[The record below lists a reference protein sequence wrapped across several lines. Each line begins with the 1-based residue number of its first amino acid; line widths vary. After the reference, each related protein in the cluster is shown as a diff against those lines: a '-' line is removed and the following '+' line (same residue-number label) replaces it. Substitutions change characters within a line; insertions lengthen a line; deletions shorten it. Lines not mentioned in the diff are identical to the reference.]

1 MASRRNS
8 LSPPERKGTMDPGAR
23 ELPGSDSEDHYS
35 DAISGSASPKA
46 PASPIPRTRVERV
59 DDKPAYG
66 EVPGTQAYALREG
79 DAKPDEFA
87 IIPDP
92 DSKLTAEEH
101 DERRPS
107 TPGGR
112 PIPKTVVEETPDTA
126 GAITHPEI
134 EARRSVDTPPDV
146 LVKAD
151 GQTIENE
158 KGGDN
163 DTSVQTALKSRASIH
178 SRDSSSD
185 LDQPSS
191 DLPSLGPSLLAKE
204 EGVNEQASNDAS
216 DDAVPG
222 NAKTDDE
229 EEEDVVA
236 KTEQAEAGEVEVE
249 KHDEEQSNDHDTT
262 EDPKADEFEDASEEL
277 ENQDIKK
284 EDSKD
289 QFDEPESSQLAE
301 KKVESDHDD
310 DKKQDSEGK
319 FEEPEPSQE
328 AEKKVGPEEG
338 EKDGA
343 SFDSFDHKEE
353 KPVQND
359 GLDDDGFAEAGDKA
373 PDDDGFGDDD
383 FGEDFA
389 EPAQAGGDDFGD
401 DFDDFEEGAEV
412 NNDADFGDF
421 DDDDF
426 QEAEGFSAPAPA
438 PVPEPQPRQPE
449 SSLGFQ
455 IPDFTHLSPSEI
467 LSLTSP
473 YLNALFPPSP
483 DNDDSDSSPNIPTLN
498 VSQSFNGNV
507 TDPIFQHPR
516 SASLWSQLVAP
527 PPLQPPDWIRSRIRR
542 LFLVSLGVPIDLD
555 EILPAS
561 KQKKLVLPSLDRRG
575 SSSTSLRGD
584 ADAESDERAGRSRRP
599 SAALR
604 SQAPSV
610 DSRGNP
616 SSSSRTPSKQPV
628 NKPLAA
634 ATNSSGSANRSSSS
648 ARKGPPPEP
657 VFDLVAAKQ
666 LCETTDEALSGMT
679 VKELR
684 EHVAKLEAMQGV
696 AGEVLV
702 YWQKRTDE
710 KIGDREAFEG
720 VIENLV
726 KHARKVRK

>member
-1 MASRRNS
+1 MASRRAS
-8 LSPPERKGTMDPGAR
+8 LSPPERQGTMDPGAH
-23 ELPGSDSEDHYS
+23 ELPGSDTEDHYS
-35 DAISGSASPKA
+35 DAISSPKA
-46 PASPIPRTRVERV
+46 PSSPIPRTRVERV

-66 EVPGTQAYALREG
+66 EVPGTKAYALREG

-92 DSKLTAEEH
+92 DSKLSTEEH

-112 PIPKTVVEETPDTA
+112 PIPKTVVEETPDST
-126 GAITHPEI
+126 GAVTHPEI
-134 EARRSVDTPPDV
+134 EARHRVDSPPDV

-151 GQTIENE
+151 GQKIENE

-163 DTSVQTALKSRASIH
+163 DTPIPPALKSPASIH

-191 DLPSLGPSLLAKE
+191 ELPSLGPSLLEKE
-204 EGVNEQASNDAS
+204 QGTSEEAN
-216 DDAVPG
+216 DDAYDDVVQH
-222 NAKTDDE
+222 NAKNADE
-229 EEEDVVA
+229 AADENEFKEVEDVEV
-236 KTEQAEAGEVEVE
+236 KTEQAKDGEAEDE
-249 KHDEEQSNDHDTT
+249 KHEEEQSKDGDTT
-262 EDPKADEFEDASEEL
+262 EEEGPKADEFEDASEEP
-277 ENQDIKK
+277 ENQDTKK
-284 EDSKD
+284 EDSED
-289 QFDEPESSQLAE
+289 QFDEPE
-301 KKVESDHDD
+301 
-310 DKKQDSEGK
+310 
-319 FEEPEPSQE
+319 PSQE
-328 AEKKVGPEEG
+328 VENKVEPEDDK
-338 EKDGA
+338 KDGA

-353 KPVQND
+353 KPVEND
-359 GLDDDGFAEAGDKA
+359 GFDDNGFAEAGDKA

-383 FGEDFA
+383 FGDDFA

-401 DFDDFEEGAEV
+401 DFDDFEEGAET
-412 NNDADFGDF
+412 NNDADFGDFDDAGF

-438 PVPEPQPRQPE
+438 PEPQPQQPQ
-449 SSLGFQ
+449 SSLSFQ
-455 IPDFTHLSPSEI
+455 IPDFTHLSLSEI

-473 YLNALFPPSP
+473 YLNALFPPSS
-483 DNDDSDSSPNIPTLN
+483 DTDGDDSNSIPTLN
-498 VSQSFNGNV
+498 VTSNGSA
-507 TDPIFQHPR
+507 DPIFQHPR

-542 LFLVSLGVPIDLD
+542 LFLVSLGVPVDLD

-575 SSSTSLRGD
+575 SSAEAEGD
-584 ADAESDERAGRSRRP
+584 DGGRAGRSRRP

-604 SQAPSV
+604 SGQAQSV

-616 SSSSRTPSKQPV
+616 SSRTPSKQPPV
-628 NKPLAA
+628 NKTVAA
-634 ATNSSGSANRSSSS
+634 ATGSANRSSSS

-679 VKELR
+679 VKELK
-684 EHVAKLEAMQGV
+684 EHVQKLYAMQEV
-696 AGEVLV
+696 AKEVLV
-702 YWQKRTDE
+702 YWQQRTDE

>member
-8 LSPPERKGTMDPGAR
+8 LSPPERQGTMDPGAH
-23 ELPGSDSEDHYS
+23 ELPGSDTEDHYS
-35 DAISGSASPKA
+35 DAISSPKA
-46 PASPIPRTRVERV
+46 PSSPIPRTRVERV

-66 EVPGTQAYALREG
+66 EVPGTKAYSMREG

-92 DSKLTAEEH
+92 DTKLSTEEH
-101 DERRPS
+101 DQRRPS

-112 PIPKTVVEETPDTA
+112 PIPMTVVEETPDST
-126 GAITHPEI
+126 GAVTHHEI
-134 EARRSVDTPPDV
+134 EARHRVDSPPDV

-151 GQTIENE
+151 GQKVEHE

-163 DTSVQTALKSRASIH
+163 DTPIPPALKSPASIH

-185 LDQPSS
+185 LDQPSPDS
-191 DLPSLGPSLLAKE
+191 PSLGPSLLEKE
-204 EGVNEQASNDAS
+204 EAK
-216 DDAVPG
+216 DDAHDNVVRD

-229 EEEDVVA
+229 DADEDESKKEEENVEV
-236 KTEQAEAGEVEVE
+236 KTEQAQDGEVGDE
-249 KHDEEQSNDHDTT
+249 KHEEEQSKDRDT
-262 EDPKADEFEDASEEL
+262 EEALKGDEFEDASEEL
-277 ENQDIKK
+277 ETQDTK
-284 EDSKD
+284 EEDTED
-289 QFDEPESSQLAE
+289 HFDEAEPSQENE
-301 KKVESDHDD
+301 KKVEPEE
-310 DKKQDSEGK
+310 DKKDD
-319 FEEPEPSQE
+319 
-328 AEKKVGPEEG
+328 V
-338 EKDGA
+338 
-343 SFDSFDHKEE
+343 SFDQKEE
-353 KPVQND
+353 KPVEKD
-359 GLDDDGFAEAGDKA
+359 GFDDDDDDGFAEAGDKA

-383 FGEDFA
+383 FGDDFA
-389 EPAQAGGDDFGD
+389 EPAPAGADDFGD
-401 DFDDFEEGAEV
+401 DFDDFEEGAEA
-412 NNDADFGDF
+412 NNDADFGDFDDAGF

-438 PVPEPQPRQPE
+438 PQPQPQQPQ
-449 SSLGFQ
+449 SSLSFQ
-455 IPDFTHLSPSEI
+455 IPDFTHLSASEI

-483 DNDDSDSSPNIPTLN
+483 DTDGDDSSSSPIPTLN
-498 VSQSFNGNV
+498 VSNGI

-542 LFLVSLGVPIDLD
+542 LFLVSLGVPVDLD

-561 KQKKLVLPSLDRRG
+561 KQKKLVLPSL
-575 SSSTSLRGD
+575 GD
-584 ADAESDERAGRSRRP
+584 PDAADDERTGRSRRAS
-599 SAALR
+599 SAAAQNLTTT
-604 SQAPSV
+604 STS
-610 DSRGNP
+610 N
-616 SSSSRTPSKQPV
+616 SSRNPSKQPPV
-628 NKPLAA
+628 NKTVAA
-634 ATNSSGSANRSSSS
+634 AAGSNTEGSASRSSSS

-679 VKELR
+679 DKELK
-684 EHVAKLEAMQGV
+684 EHVQKLEAMQGV
-696 AGEVLV
+696 ASEVLV
-702 YWQKRTDE
+702 YWQQRTDE

>member
-8 LSPPERKGTMDPGAR
+8 LSPPERKGTADPGAH
-23 ELPGSDSEDHYS
+23 ELPGSDSEEHYS
-35 DAISGSASPKA
+35 DAITGSVSPKA
-46 PASPIPRTRVERV
+46 PSSPIPITRVERV

-66 EVPGTQAYALREG
+66 EVPGTQAYAMREG

-92 DSKLTAEEH
+92 DAKLSTEDH

-112 PIPKTVVEETPDTA
+112 PIPKTVVEETPDSA
-126 GAITHPEI
+126 GAVTHPEV
-134 EARRSVDTPPDV
+134 EARHRVDSPPDI
-146 LVKAD
+146 LVKAN
-151 GQTIENE
+151 GQKIEHE

-163 DTSVQTALKSRASIH
+163 DDTSIPPALKSPASVH
-178 SRDSSSD
+178 SRDSSSPV
-185 LDQPSS
+185 LDQPSEV
-191 DLPSLGPSLLAKE
+191 PSLGPSLLEKKEGTNEESNDDARDDVVRDSAKSDEPSANEAEAKE
-204 EGVNEQASNDAS
+204 
-216 DDAVPG
+216 
-222 NAKTDDE
+222 
-229 EEEDVVA
+229 DVEL
-236 KTEQAEAGEVEVE
+236 KTEQTKDGETDDDKHEEKQPKEDDTAEKEAE
-249 KHDEEQSNDHDTT
+249 
-262 EDPKADEFEDASEEL
+262 ADEFEDASEEL
-277 ENQDIKK
+277 DNQDTKK
-284 EDSKD
+284 DDSND
-289 QFDEPESSQLAE
+289 EFNEPET
-301 KKVESDHDD
+301 
-310 DKKQDSEGK
+310 
-319 FEEPEPSQE
+319 SQE
-328 AEKKVGPEEG
+328 AEKKVESEEANK
-338 EKDGA
+338 EDA
-343 SFDSFDHKEE
+343 SFDSFDQKEE
-353 KPVQND
+353 KAVEND
-359 GLDDDGFAEAGDKA
+359 GFDDDGFAEAGDKA
-373 PDDDGFGDDD
+373 PDDDGFGEDD
-383 FGEDFA
+383 FGDDFA

-401 DFDDFEEGAEV
+401 DFDDFEEGGET

-421 DDDDF
+421 DDAGFDDDDF
-426 QEAEGFSAPAPA
+426 QEAEPAPA
-438 PVPEPQPRQPE
+438 PEPQPQ

-483 DNDDSDSSPNIPTLN
+483 DIDDSLPTLS
-498 VSQSFNGNV
+498 VSNGNA
-507 TDPIFQHPR
+507 DPIFQHPR

-542 LFLVSLGVPIDLD
+542 LFLVSLGVPVDLD

-575 SSSTSLRGD
+575 SSTSLRGD
-584 ADAESDERAGRSRRP
+584 SEADSERPSRSRRP
-599 SAALR
+599 SAMR
-604 SQAPSV
+604 SQQPSV

-616 SSSSRTPSKQPV
+616 SSRTPSKTPV
-628 NKPLAA
+628 NKSVAA
-634 ATNSSGSANRSSSS
+634 ASSGSANRSSSS

-679 VKELR
+679 DKELKL
-684 EHVAKLEAMQGV
+684 HVEKLEAMKGV
-696 AGEVLV
+696 ADEVLV

>member
-8 LSPPERKGTMDPGAR
+8 LSPPERKGTMDPGAH

-112 PIPKTVVEETPDTA
+112 PIPKTVVEETPDSA
-126 GAITHPEI
+126 GAITRPEI

-163 DTSVQTALKSRASIH
+163 DTSVQTALKSPASIH

-204 EGVNEQASNDAS
+204 EGINEQASNDAS

-229 EEEDVVA
+229 DADHSKKEDDVVA
-236 KTEQAEAGEVEVE
+236 KTEQAEAGEVQVE

-262 EDPKADEFEDASEEL
+262 EDAKADEFEDASEEL

-284 EDSKD
+284 KDSQD
-289 QFDEPESSQLAE
+289 QFDEPEPNQLAE

-310 DKKQDSEGK
+310 DHKKHDSDNQ
-319 FEEPEPSQE
+319 FDEPEPSQE
-328 AEKKVGPEEG
+328 AEKKVEPEEE

-359 GLDDDGFAEAGDKA
+359 GFDDDGFAEAGDKA
-373 PDDDGFGDDD
+373 PDDDGFGD
-383 FGEDFA
+383 
-389 EPAQAGGDDFGD
+389 DDFGD

-483 DNDDSDSSPNIPTLN
+483 DNDDSDSSPNSIPTLN

-561 KQKKLVLPSLDRRG
+561 KQKKLVLPSLEHRRG

-599 SAALR
+599 SAALGR

-616 SSSSRTPSKQPV
+616 SSSRTPSKQPV
-628 NKPLAA
+628 NKSLAA
-634 ATNSSGSANRSSSS
+634 TGTGSSANRSSSS